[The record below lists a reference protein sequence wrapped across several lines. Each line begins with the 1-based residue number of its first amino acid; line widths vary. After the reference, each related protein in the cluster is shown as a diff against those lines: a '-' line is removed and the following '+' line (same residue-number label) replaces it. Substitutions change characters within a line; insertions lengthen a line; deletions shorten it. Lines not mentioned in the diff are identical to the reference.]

1 MIKTTITN
9 STFTSSSIV
18 CNDEQKHI
26 GVQYHRLHI
35 HMICIIVQTCGNV
48 HSCSE
53 RQTHESTSFVDI
65 SDKAGDGD
73 DDSGDGYDNDGQK
86 SSNLPSF

>member
-1 MIKTTITN
+1 VETYIRVLK
-9 STFTSSSIV
+9 
-18 CNDEQKHI
+18 
-26 GVQYHRLHI
+26 
-35 HMICIIVQTCGNV
+35 
-48 HSCSE
+48 
-53 RQTHESTSFVDI
+53 RQTHEPKSFVDI

>member
-1 MIKTTITN
+1 
-9 STFTSSSIV
+9 
-18 CNDEQKHI
+18 
-26 GVQYHRLHI
+26 
-35 HMICIIVQTCGNV
+35 MICIVVKTCGNV

-53 RQTHESTSFVDI
+53 RKTHEPRSFVDI

>member
-1 MIKTTITN
+1 M
-9 STFTSSSIV
+9 
-18 CNDEQKHI
+18 
-26 GVQYHRLHI
+26 YI
-35 HMICIIVQTCGNV
+35 HVLK
-48 HSCSE
+48 
-53 RQTHESTSFVDI
+53 RQTHEPTSFVDI